1 MVKSAMEKSAMPK
14 EGETL
19 YRLRAGDERAR
30 LDKFLALALPDISR
44 NRLKGL
50 IESGQVRIG
59 GETIAEPAYRVKPG
73 AEIELSVPPP
83 TTEAA
88 PAPQEMAL
96 DIHYEDDDLIVVDK
110 PAGLVVHPAAGN
122 PDRTLVNALVAH
134 CGASLSGIGGVRRP
148 GIVHRLDKDT
158 SGLLVAAKH
167 DAAHAGLSRLF
178 EAHDLERAYL
188 ALVWGAPAPAQ
199 KMTDQLFSADG
210 VFGPDLLARTQ
221 HPGSHFIYERRGGQ
235 MPRLAPKPVVHEVAH
250 GNRFE
255 ADGWRME
262 VAEVVHVQPQL
273 TCLAYRVET
282 VEGMTIVFGGDSAP
296 TDRLTSLARGADV
309 LLHMCHFI
317 NGAIDDDR
325 LTSCCSGHLDAA
337 TTARDAGV
345 KTLVLVHLTEMMET
359 PGIRERVLADVA
371 GVFEGQVIFAEDL
384 LDVPLGQIETQPIR

>member
-1 MVKSAMEKSAMPK
+1 MP
-14 EGETL
+14 
-19 YRLRAGDERAR
+19 RLLLLGT
-30 LDKFLALALPDISR
+30 
-44 NRLKGL
+44 G
-50 IESGQVRIG
+50 
-59 GETIAEPAYRVKPG
+59 T
-73 AEIELSVPPP
+73 
-83 TTEAA
+83 
-88 PAPQEMAL
+88 PAPLAHRGGSSYLLQTGDQTL
-96 DIHYEDDDLIVVDK
+96 LID
-110 PAGLVVHPAAGN
+110 
-122 PDRTLVNALVAH
+122 
-134 CGASLSGIGGVRRP
+134 CGPGSVRRLLEA
-148 GIVHRLDKDT
+148 GIVTTQIDH
-158 SGLLVAAKH
+158 LLLTHMHYDHCV
-167 DAAHAGLSRLF
+167 DY
-178 EAHDLERAYL
+178 AYL
-188 ALVWGAPAPAQ
+188 TLTRWDQGVGKIDELQVVAPAPAQ

-221 HPGSHFIYERRGGQ
+221 HPGSYFIYECRGGQ
-235 MPRLAPKPVVHEVAH
+235 MPRLAPKPVVHEVTH

-273 TCLAYRVET
+273 TCLAYRIET

-317 NGAIDDDR
+317 NGAIDDYR

-371 GVFEGQVIFAEDL
+371 GVFEGQVIFGEDL